1 MKRRDFIKLIESH
14 GFSYDR
20 PGANHDIYYNPKT
33 KTTLPVKRHREID
46 DTTAHKML
54 HQAGIE

>member
-1 MKRRDFIKLIESH
+1 MQSKIGCIKSH

-33 KTTLPVKRHREID
+33 KTTLPVKHHREID